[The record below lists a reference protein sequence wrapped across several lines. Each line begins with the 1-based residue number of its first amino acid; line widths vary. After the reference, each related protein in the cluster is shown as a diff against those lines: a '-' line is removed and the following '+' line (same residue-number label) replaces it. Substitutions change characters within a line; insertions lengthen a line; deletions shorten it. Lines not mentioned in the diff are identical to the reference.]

1 MQGTRRPQRKSPPA
15 GTPRRGPKLDLTRIP
30 PGWAA
35 GALLVAA
42 AVVLALWIL
51 SMPGG
56 EPEGTAPATPLAAP
70 SPATAA
76 PPPATAAPTSSAPAL
91 RVGGWAKVQ
100 GTEGQDLRLRAAPG
114 LSSETLALVEEGTL
128 LRILEGP
135 AQADG
140 YTWWRVQA
148 PDDRSGWAAGQWL
161 APQ

>member
-1 MQGTRRPQRKSPPA
+1 MQGTRRPQKKTPPA
-15 GTPRRGPKLDLTRIP
+15 GTPRRARGPRLDLTRIP

-51 SMPGG
+51 SMPG
-56 EPEGTAPATPLAAP
+56 PEGAAPTIPAAAP

-76 PPPATAAPTSSAPAL
+76 PPPATAAPTSPTPAL
-91 RVGGWAKVQ
+91 RVGGWAKVH

-128 LRILEGP
+128 LRVVEGP
-135 AQADG
+135 SQADG